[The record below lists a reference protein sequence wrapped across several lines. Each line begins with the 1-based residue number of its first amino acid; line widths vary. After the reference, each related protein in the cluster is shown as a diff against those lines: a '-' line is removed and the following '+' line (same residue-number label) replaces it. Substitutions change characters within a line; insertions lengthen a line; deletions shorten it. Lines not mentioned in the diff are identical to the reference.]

1 MRKIAKCLST
11 PSVGYAN
18 SRSLKFLE
26 SLSTLSKR
34 QRSHRDNLRSV
45 GLRQSFS
52 IERKAPLKFK
62 DEERRN
68 CCFVQ
73 KEILS
78 PPGKGK
84 KRKGQENTISITT
97 TK

>member
-1 MRKIAKCLST
+1 MRKIVECLST

-18 SRSLKFLE
+18 SRSLKLLE

-34 QRSHRDNLRSV
+34 QKSHRDNLK
-45 GLRQSFS
+45 QSFS
-52 IERKAPLKFK
+52 IERKIPLKLK

-68 CCFVQ
+68 SCFVQ

-84 KRKGQENTISITT
+84 KEKDRKIRFL
-97 TK
+97 

>member
-1 MRKIAKCLST
+1 MRKIVECLST

-18 SRSLKFLE
+18 SRSLKLLE
-26 SLSTLSKR
+26 SLSTR
-34 QRSHRDNLRSV
+34 QKSHRDNLK
-45 GLRQSFS
+45 QSFS
-52 IERKAPLKFK
+52 IERKIPLKLK

-68 CCFVQ
+68 SCFVQ

-84 KRKGQENTISITT
+84 KEKDRKIRFL
-97 TK
+97 

>member
-1 MRKIAKCLST
+1 MRKIVECLST

-34 QRSHRDNLRSV
+34 QKSHRENLRSV
-45 GLRQSFS
+45 RLKQSFS
-52 IERKAPLKFK
+52 IERKIPLKFK

-68 CCFVQ
+68 SCFIQ

-84 KRKGQENTISITT
+84 KEKDRKIRFL
-97 TK
+97 